1 MTCHYVT
8 MEVRGQE
15 RKTRPSMESDRDGFL
30 TCREQGSSVFTSL
43 PSYADLALVSHHG
56 PMVMGLHSQQAMGS
70 PPSLYL
76 QTHLTPVTTSTSP
89 HFGQAAIMPGL
100 GDWPQ
105 RPQDM
110 LASPSTLPSGQSDP

>member
-1 MTCHYVT
+1 MICHYAT
-8 MEVRGQE
+8 KEVRGQE
-15 RKTRPSMESDRDGFL
+15 RKTRPSMESDRDGLL
-30 TCREQGSSVFTSL
+30 TCREQGSCVFTFL
-43 PSYADLALVSHHG
+43 PSYVVSHHG
-56 PMVMGLHSQQAMGS
+56 PKVMGLHSQQAMGS

-110 LASPSTLPSGQSDP
+110 LAFPSAPPSGQSDP